1 MRYKLNLKE
10 YGFSDPEGARI
21 FDLTKKNV
29 ENFNGYVDDF
39 YESVSIIRQN
49 MERHNGD
56 HDQIKALGKDIE
68 YIENKISELSAA
80 MKQMAD
86 DMPFLIDLEVVEK
99 E

>member
-21 FDLTKKNV
+21 YDLTKKNV

-49 MERHNGD
+49 MERHSGD
-56 HDQIKALGKDIE
+56 HDKINALGRDIE
-68 YIENKISELSAA
+68 FIENKISELSAA

>member
-1 MRYKLNLKE
+1 MRYRLNLKE

-21 FDLTKKNV
+21 YDLTKKNV

-39 YESVSIIRQN
+39 YESVSIIRHN
-49 MERHNGD
+49 MELLAGD
-56 HDQIKALGKDIE
+56 NEKKITLGRDID

-86 DMPFLIDLEVVEK
+86 DMPFLIELQLVEK
-99 E
+99 D